1 MPSAEAM
8 AGTREN
14 VVVCVRLRP
23 SKQDEHLWMVDAE
36 NHRIVPT
43 PQHPALSKR
52 AGSSHPNGLHDEE
65 DRSSAMYD
73 FRFDHLVLENEKT
86 ESLYEESVLPV
97 VRSAMEGYNGTVFA
111 YGQTG
116 SGKTYTMSGTPDE
129 PGVIPCAV
137 HDIFEMI
144 RETPERAFLLRVSFL
159 EIYNE
164 TLKDLLAMDSS
175 TSSNMRSSTS
185 AARIPTAQAPRIIE
199 ERGRVSLVGLHEEV
213 VTTPGEVLD
222 LLRRGEA
229 ARHVGAT
236 DWNTRSSRSHSVFQI
251 TIESQEDAQSGV
263 RVSQLNLIDLA
274 GSERAA
280 SELARRKEGAYINKS
295 LLTLGTVIAKLTEPS
310 STPSFTSSTSSTSSA
325 TNSSQQHIPYRDSK
339 LTRLL
344 QTSLSGDAR
353 VAVLCTISQEF
364 SAAQETLSTLKFG
377 RRCKMVVTKA
387 QKHVTVDDKALLE
400 QYRKELDVL
409 RARLEASPS
418 SADDESLPHTP
429 PRLRTD
435 LEALRS
441 EHAEA
446 AQQVANLQ
454 ETRQGLQSQIDH
466 LTRLILTSRN
476 VAAATPR
483 RSSLRVNE
491 EYASSP
497 RRGPRMSDLP
507 SRTTHHP
514 GSASPGQATDKLEF
528 TQHAEIAT
536 MRRELRKLREEHQS
550 AIHAIQE
557 QLTAER
563 LRAEEALAEAE
574 EAKVEAQEARIDAEQ
589 ARAEAEEA
597 NAENQELKTLL
608 EESRLDADQAQ
619 SQTDD
624 LQEDIQSLHNTL
636 DNLTEELEQK
646 RNEVNDWS
654 EQAEDNQKEV
664 QELLSQLEIAHE
676 EAEEAQA
683 YAEQVAVENQQLNQ
697 QIDQLKADLH
707 DSESEMEQLRSD
719 FEQISNQSLSSDH
732 TKRQILTLEQA
743 LDNARND
750 ANNARND
757 AEAAR
762 QELENARSNAKASRT
777 EAERLKRQLQDARE
791 EHATDEAHREFRELV
806 GGSHHV
812 DDPEKDQ
819 AHLYARI
826 AALERALA
834 EERATRDLESL
845 PGRPPASP
853 MRARRNI
860 TPPRVPLR
868 TRSTGA
874 SPEPRVNEVE
884 KLRAQIAEQTT
895 LIASLNQ
902 SVESW
907 QSRVQM
913 QAQKI
918 AQLAAMVEGEDK
930 TPLKQVFTASSLP
943 KSRSRVQ
950 RQASDHEQDRIQM
963 PRRTSFHTPP
973 IHAEDA
979 NRRNTSSSD
988 DSSSSPSQT
997 LAITPKPNKISKQTS
1012 GVQSMDAAAKDNR
1025 NSFTNKDTTLS
1036 DAAQV
1041 PKKRVQAI
1049 WHSAASTSSDKDSR
1063 RLEPIK
1069 ASTQDTKRLTIPT
1082 TFLNLDDNVPFYTK
1096 RTEAP
1101 SKLSMPPNT
1110 MRAVSDPTRT
1120 SSPEIFSSAKSSAS
1134 PISSRR
1140 PLPQPRTINN
1150 ENGSKSHLTSSQ
1162 SSSHANHP
1170 LPTTPRGRNLPLPP
1184 AQGDIVPSGSVA
1196 ALKASYSSQ
1205 PDSQIRPKPR
1215 ISSMSR
1221 RRSSLT
1227 PLPES
1232 TSLTLGSRA
1241 SVFGL
1246 NTEEK
1251 PRWPTTNKHGQ
1262 LERNREASI
1271 LRELNDL
1278 RAMPRVESNRSM
1290 YTTSQS
1296 MLPSEPTQARLA
1308 AAAYKTDASQYYI

>member
-36 NHRIVPT
+36 NHRIVPR

-52 AGSSHPNGLHDEE
+52 AGSSHPNGMHDDE
-65 DRSSAMYD
+65 DRGSAMYD
-73 FRFDHLVLENEKT
+73 FRFDHLVLENERT

-175 TSSNMRSSTS
+175 TSSNLRSSTS
-185 AARIPTAQAPRIIE
+185 TARFSTTPQVPRIVE
-199 ERGRVSLVGLHEEV
+199 ERGRVSLVGLYEEV

-263 RVSQLNLIDLA
+263 RISQLNLIDLA

-310 STPSFTSSTSSTSSA
+310 STPSLSSSTSSTSSA
-325 TNSSQQHIPYRDSK
+325 MTSSQQHIPYRDSK

-387 QKHVTVDDKALLE
+387 QKHVTVDEKALLE

-409 RARLEASPS
+409 RARLEASTS

-446 AQQVANLQ
+446 AQEVANLQ

-483 RSSLRVNE
+483 RSSLRVKE

-507 SRTTHHP
+507 SRATHHANT
-514 GSASPGQATDKLEF
+514 ASPSQANDKMEI
-528 TQHAEIAT
+528 TQHTEFAT

-550 AIHAIQE
+550 TIHAMQE
-557 QLTAER
+557 QLAAER

-574 EAKVEAQEARIDAEQ
+574 EAKVEAQEARIDAEE

-597 NAENQELKTLL
+597 NAENQELKSML
-608 EESRLDADQAQ
+608 EESRLDVDQAQ
-619 SQTDD
+619 SQADD
-624 LQEDIQSLHNTL
+624 LQENIHSLHSTL
-636 DNLTEELEQK
+636 DELTEELEHK
-646 RNEVNDWS
+646 RNEVKDWS
-654 EQAEDNQKEV
+654 EQAEENQQEV

-683 YAEQVAVENQQLNQ
+683 YAEQVANENQQLNQ
-697 QIDQLKADLH
+697 ETDRLKADLH
-707 DSESEMEQLRSD
+707 DSESEIEQLRSD
-719 FEQISNQSLSSDH
+719 FEQISKDSLSSEH
-732 TKRQILTLEQA
+732 TKRQILSPEQA
-743 LDNARND
+743 LDD
-750 ANNARND
+750 
-757 AEAAR
+757 
-762 QELENARSNAKASRT
+762 ARSDAKASRT
-777 EAERLKRQLQDARE
+777 EAERLQRQLQDARE
-791 EHATDEAHREFRELV
+791 EHAADEAHREFRELV
-806 GGSHHV
+806 GGNHHV
-812 DDPEKDQ
+812 DDSDKDH

-853 MRARRNI
+853 MRARKNV

-874 SPEPRVNEVE
+874 SPELRVNEVE

-930 TPLKQVFTASSLP
+930 PSLKQDMTASSLP

-950 RQASDHEQDRIQM
+950 QQAFDQEQDRIQV
-963 PRRTSFHTPP
+963 PRRTSFRTPP
-973 IHAEDA
+973 IHADDA
-979 NRRNTSSSD
+979 NRGIASSFE
-988 DSSSSPSQT
+988 DSSSSSSQS
-997 LAITPKPNKISKQTS
+997 LATTYKPNRISKQAAS
-1012 GVQSMDAAAKDNR
+1012 RQSNDDLAKHNPL
-1025 NSFTNKDTTLS
+1025 SFTNKDTSTT
-1036 DAAQV
+1036 DTAQV

-1049 WHSAASTSSDKDSR
+1049 WHSAASASRDKDPR
-1063 RLEPIK
+1063 HFEPTK

-1082 TFLNLDDNVPFYTK
+1082 TFLNLDDTVPFYTK

-1101 SKLSMPPNT
+1101 SKLNMPPNT

-1134 PISSRR
+1134 PISTRR

-1150 ENGSKSHLTSSQ
+1150 ENRTKPQLTSSQ

-1205 PDSQIRPKPR
+1205 PESQIRSKPR

-1232 TSLTLGSRA
+1232 ASLTLGSRA
-1241 SVFGL
+1241 SAFGL

-1251 PRWPTTNKHGQ
+1251 PRRPTTNKHGQ
-1262 LERNREASI
+1262 GERNREASI